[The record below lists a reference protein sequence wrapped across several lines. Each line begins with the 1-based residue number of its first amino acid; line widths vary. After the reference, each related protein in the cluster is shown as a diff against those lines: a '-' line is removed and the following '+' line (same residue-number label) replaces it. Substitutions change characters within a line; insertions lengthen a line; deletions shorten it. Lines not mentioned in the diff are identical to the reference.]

1 MCWKAGSSMPYFS
14 PAFLYYNP
22 YVLPAGQSLSLQYR
36 IRLLPGALD
45 AKAAE
50 NAWRQFAGVINND
63 EIK

>member
-1 MCWKAGSSMPYFS
+1 MPYFS

-36 IRLLPGALD
+36 IRLLPGAWD